1 MKKTSTAGCVPAV
14 RETNIATVPQLSG
27 TVSLKHLKKQVNGI
41 LTSFYKGQLI
51 DCQLHPMDDEFA
63 LVMIADGVCAT
74 LHIQELGNALTEKG
88 GEE

>member
-1 MKKTSTAGCVPAV
+1 MSKTSTAGCVPAV
-14 RETNIATVPQLSG
+14 RETNIATVPQLTG
-27 TVSLKHLKKQVNGI
+27 TVSLNNLKKQVNGI
-41 LTSFYKGQLI
+41 LNDFYKGKSI

-88 GEE
+88 GAE